1 MTAPGDMH
9 TDVTAQNFE
18 AEVTDSTIP
27 VVMDFW
33 APWCGPCRAMSPVLE
48 ELARQYQG
56 RVKLVKVDTTVD
68 QELAVL
74 FQVRNMPT
82 LLVVSGGRV
91 VAQEVGWGGRKRLE
105 ALFEKVA

>member
-1 MTAPGDMH
+1 MH
-9 TDVTAQNFE
+9 IDVTAHNYNTE
-18 AEVTDSTIP
+18 VAESPIP
-27 VVMDFW
+27 VVIDFW
-33 APWCGPCRAMSPVLE
+33 APWCGPCRAMSPVLA
-48 ELARQYQG
+48 ELATQYAG
-56 RVKLVKVDTTVD
+56 RVKLVKVDTTVE

-82 LLVVSGGRV
+82 LLVVAGGKV